1 MMSDV
6 PRLKNNQG
14 FTLLELL
21 IAMVI
26 FSFMTVMAYGALNN
40 ILTSNEVITA
50 QEKKLKKLQRA
61 MMIIDRDL
69 HQIVSRPRQ
78 SGYNQPTQAFIA
90 GQDIEGLIEFTRAGN
105 PNPMGLV
112 RSSLQRVQYAVQD
125 KTLIRKSWNLVDHIE
140 ADPVVMPLLNDV
152 ESLKFRFLDKENSW
166 KNGWAEK
173 MLVPRAIEIT
183 LEHKHWGKIV
193 RLISI
198 Q

>member
-1 MMSDV
+1 MMMSGYCY
-6 PRLKNNQG
+6 RKHQG

-40 ILTSNEVITA
+40 ILTSNEVITK
-50 QEKKLKKLQRA
+50 QEQRLKEIQRA

-90 GQDIEGLIEFTRAGN
+90 GPDNDGLLEFTRAGN

-112 RSSLQRVQYAVQD
+112 RSSLQRVQYDVQD
-125 KTLIRKSWNLVDHIE
+125 KNLIRKSWSLVDHIE
-140 ADPVVMPLLNDV
+140 AEPVVMPLLKDV
-152 ESLKFRFLDKENSW
+152 ESLKFRFLDKENNW
-166 KNGWAEK
+166 KNSWEEK
-173 MLVPRAIEIT
+173 VLVPRAIEMT

>member
-1 MMSDV
+1 MISSAS
-6 PRLKNNQG
+6 RLRHHQG

-90 GQDIEGLIEFTRAGN
+90 GQDNEGLIEFTRAGN
-105 PNPMGLV
+105 PNPLGLI
-112 RSSLQRVQYAVQD
+112 RSSLQRVQYDVQD

-140 ADPVVMPLLNDV
+140 AEPVAMPLLNEV
-152 ESLKFRFLDKENSW
+152 ESLKFRFLGKDNSW
-166 KNGWAEK
+166 KNGWSEK
-173 MLVPRAIEIT
+173 ILVPKAIEII
-183 LEHKHWGKIV
+183 LEHKHWGKVI